1 MHSANR
7 AKQRHHQKLSP
18 VDPSKPFNNN
28 NNNNNH
34 HVKSRDVQIAFGSRI
49 WEERSHSAVTNG
61 TPSRRSKSLDR
72 KSNLRKHQIR
82 EQSTGKSLIFVVL
95 FIPVHCGG
103 SNRLLFELVLKGVND
118 FIC

>member
-18 VDPSKPFNNN
+18 VDPSKPFNN

-72 KSNLRKHQIR
+72 KSNLRKVQHIR
-82 EQSTGKSLIFVVL
+82 EQSTGKNLIFVVML
-95 FIPVHCGG
+95 VFFY
-103 SNRLLFELVLKGVND
+103 SRL
-118 FIC
+118 